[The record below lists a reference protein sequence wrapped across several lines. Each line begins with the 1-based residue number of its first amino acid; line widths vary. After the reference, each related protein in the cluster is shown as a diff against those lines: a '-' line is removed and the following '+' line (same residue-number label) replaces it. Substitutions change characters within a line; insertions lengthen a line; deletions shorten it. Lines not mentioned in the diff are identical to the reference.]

1 VIYYVG
7 ILDGAD
13 DVWGVRIPD
22 CPGCHGGGATPE
34 AAISD
39 AISALREWAAE
50 MRVDGVEVPAAR
62 TATEILADPE
72 NRPDFA
78 AGESA
83 VLIPLMLDAG
93 RTVRAHV
100 TFDAGLLEAIDA
112 EDAEDSRAPPFWPAL
127 LARRSRH
134 GIERLHTI
142 GCLQNSFGNCALAG
156 TKAQSPRD
164 GFGQKI
170 FGVPGG
176 SKTAARGTRRAG
188 ERSAAGR
195 AAICSRVTS
204 STKPTA
210 IGSLMNSAGDGVP

>member
-39 AISALREWAAE
+39 AISALREWAA
-50 MRVDGVEVPAAR
+50 MRADGVEVPAAR
-62 TATEILADPE
+62 TAAEILADPE

-93 RTVRAHV
+93 RTVRANV
-100 TFDAGLLEAIDA
+100 TFDAGLLERLMPTQN
-112 EDAEDSRAPPFWPAL
+112 AEDSRAPPFWPAL

-142 GCLQNSFGNCALAG
+142 GCLQNSFGNCALAS
-156 TKAQSPRD
+156 TNWLMPRAMASTVAQDVGDKRRDSYAADSSSIGGATRIDPR
-164 GFGQKI
+164 
-170 FGVPGG
+170 
-176 SKTAARGTRRAG
+176 TAALAPM
-188 ERSAAGR
+188 
-195 AAICSRVTS
+195 SRPYS
-204 STKPTA
+204 
-210 IGSLMNSAGDGVP
+210 